1 MKNTIEDFLINNRVI
16 SNKFPP
22 YIIAE
27 ISANHNGSIDRA
39 KKTILAAK
47 KSGVDAV
54 KIQTY
59 TPDTMTIDVDND
71 DFLIKSGLWKDR
83 TLYNLYGEA
92 HTPFEWH
99 EQLFEFASKNNI
111 TLFSSPFD
119 ETAVDLLNSLN
130 VSAFKVASFEIVDLP
145 LIKYIAQKEKPI
157 LISTGMASQ
166 DEIASAIETSYS
178 AGNKSIALLHCV
190 SAYPTDIADAN
201 LLSIQYLREKFAVQV
216 GLSDHTLG
224 NQASVIATSLGAS
237 IIEKHF
243 TLDRNDG
250 GVDSEFSLE
259 PDEMS
264 QLVKKTR
271 EAFKALGNGELK
283 RSNVETINKIFRRS
297 IYFVKNIE
305 EGEIITSDHVK
316 RIRPGYGLEPKHF
329 NDVIGKKCIKRAI
342 KGDRLT
348 LDHFNHVNEKD

>member
-1 MKNTIEDFLINNRVI
+1 MQYFSINDREI
-16 SNKFPP
+16 SNNFPP

-27 ISANHNGSIDRA
+27 ISANHNGSIERA

-47 KSGVDAV
+47 KSGADAV

-71 DFLIKSGLWKDR
+71 DFLIKDGLWKNR
-83 TLYNLYGEA
+83 TLYDLYSEA
-92 HTPFEWH
+92 FTPFEWH
-99 EQLFEFASKNNI
+99 EELFDFAIKNDI

-119 ETAVDLLNSLN
+119 ETAVDLLDALK
-130 VSAFKVASFEIVDLP
+130 VAAFKVASFEIVDLP
-145 LIKYIAQKEKPI
+145 LIKYIAQKKKPI
-157 LISTGMASQ
+157 IVSTGMASY
-166 DEIASAIETSYS
+166 DEIANAIETAYS
-178 AGNKSIALLHCV
+178 VGNRRIALLHCV

-201 LLSIQYLREKFAVQV
+201 LLSIVHLREKFGVQV

-224 NQASVIATSLGAS
+224 SQAGVMATSLGAT

-264 QLVKKTR
+264 ILSKQTKV
-271 EAFKALGNGELK
+271 AYKALGDGEFNN
-283 RSNVETINKIFRRS
+283 SNVDATNKIFRRS
-297 IYFVKNIE
+297 IYFIKNIE
-305 EGEIITSDHVK
+305 EGEIITADHIK
-316 RIRPGYGLEPKHF
+316 RIRPGHGLEPKYYE
-329 NDVIGKKCIKRAI
+329 DVIGKKCQKKAL

-348 LDHFNHVNEKD
+348 FEHFNGVHEKK